1 MTRGGISGRSS
12 SAGTIATDGDLAGP
26 AEHFAASGS
35 GSASSAASVGS
46 GDSMRHATAT
56 ALRGARQPGASPSAR
71 RPHAVVTPPLA
82 TGSSSASSVPSPA
95 TAALEDQQRQLAG
108 LLKAKRAQLQLK
120 QRKQVC
126 AAWMENG
133 WLARAALI
141 AWRMQPAI

>member
-1 MTRGGISGRSS
+1 
-12 SAGTIATDGDLAGP
+12 
-26 AEHFAASGS
+26 
-35 GSASSAASVGS
+35 
-46 GDSMRHATAT
+46 
-56 ALRGARQPGASPSAR
+56 
-71 RPHAVVTPPLA
+71 
-82 TGSSSASSVPSPA
+82 VPSPA